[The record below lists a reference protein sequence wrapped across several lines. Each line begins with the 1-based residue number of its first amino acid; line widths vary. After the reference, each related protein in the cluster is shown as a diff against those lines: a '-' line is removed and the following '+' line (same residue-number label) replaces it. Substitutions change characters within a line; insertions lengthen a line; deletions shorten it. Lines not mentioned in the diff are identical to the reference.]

1 MQEKLNAEIIAIY
14 CPLDLFVNSHFSV
27 LIDTRDG
34 IQFNDSMRR
43 NRCMYIL
50 ADEGIGKNDLAL
62 LSVST

>member
-1 MQEKLNAEIIAIY
+1 MVMTI
-14 CPLDLFVNSHFSV
+14 PLISV

-34 IQFNDSMRR
+34 IQFSDSMRR

-50 ADEGIGKNDLAL
+50 ADEGIGKNDFVL